1 MTIIRRN
8 GKVTTT
14 TRANKRDRRHA
25 RKRNERQN
33 NRITPTQGP
42 PILSNLSTNEH
53 IP

>member
-14 TRANKRDRRHA
+14 TRAIKRDRRHA

-33 NRITPTQGP
+33 NGTKPSQAP
-42 PILSNLSTNEH
+42 PVFNNLTTNAH
-53 IP
+53 AS

>member
-14 TRANKRDRRHA
+14 TRAIKRDRRHA

-33 NRITPTQGP
+33 NGENPLEGP
-42 PILSNLSTNEH
+42 PFLGSPITDAHVS
-53 IP
+53 